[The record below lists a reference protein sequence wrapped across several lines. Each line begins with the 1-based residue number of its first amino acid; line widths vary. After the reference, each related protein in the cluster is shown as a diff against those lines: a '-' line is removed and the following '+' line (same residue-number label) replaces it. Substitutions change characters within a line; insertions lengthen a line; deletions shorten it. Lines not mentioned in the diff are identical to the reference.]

1 MSEPFYRVKGPDST
15 GKWEQEAV
23 VPPMAF
29 TADEVAAME
38 ILAKADEVL
47 NRSIEEKS

>member
-1 MSEPFYRVKGPDST
+1 
-15 GKWEQEAV
+15 
-23 VPPMAF
+23 MAF